1 MTQTAVIYGG
11 SLYDLA
17 AEEQMTDVIM
27 EQMQTMQ
34 GIFRE
39 NPDYLKLLSEP
50 SIPVDDRKKLLDEA
64 LGDGAEKY
72 LINFL
77 KLLCDKNLLN
87 QFSGCCEEFTKRYN
101 ADNNIAEAV
110 VTSAFP
116 LTEEQQ
122 KALTEKLIQISGKKI
137 TLKLKTDSTVV
148 AGLIVEL
155 DGVRMDGTVKGR
167 LTGISRKLNDTVL

>member
-17 AEEQMTDVIM
+17 AEEKMTDVIM
-27 EQMQTMQ
+27 EQMQMMRL
-34 GIFRE
+34 IFRE

-50 SIPVDDRKKLLDEA
+50 SIPVNDRKKLVDEA
-64 LGDGAEKY
+64 FGDGTEKY
-72 LINFL
+72 LINFI
-77 KLLCDKNLLN
+77 KLLCDKNILN
-87 QFSGCCEEFTKRYN
+87 QFSGCCEEFTRRYN

-110 VTSAFP
+110 VTSALP

-122 KALTEKLIQISGKKI
+122 KALSDKLIQISGKKV
-137 TLKLKTDSTVV
+137 TLTNKIDKSVV

-155 DGVRMDGTVKGR
+155 DGVRLDGTVRGR
-167 LTGISRKLNDTVL
+167 LTGISRKLSDTVL